1 MKEPLFPLRYD
12 DVDGKNYT
20 ERGTANGARLDLSTV
35 EDEEVRDIL
44 GTIKDMSLRDT
55 LLWLRRHDS
64 QFSRNILVTDLE
76 THTEKE
82 LEQLAAGDRPK
93 LIIISRP
100 LHTIK
105 DLDEILALSN
115 QILDDGG
122 YIHCNSM
129 TAVLKRLR
137 LFSRWPWGIA
147 HLLVLL
153 NYLWHRAIPKLSLT
167 RNLYYAVTGGKDRSF
182 NRVEIMGRLYKAGFE
197 VVDEQFRS
205 GQYFIIGHK
214 ENPPITGF
222 EPSISPIVKLLRV
235 GKDGKMFVVYKF
247 RTMYSYSAYIQ
258 PYIYEHQNLQ
268 TGGKIK
274 DDYRVDFWGKLMRPI
289 WLDELPMLWNL
300 LRGDLKLVGV
310 RPLSQHYFSLYSPEM
325 QELRVKVK
333 PGLIPPF
340 YYERQTPVTLE
351 DVQESE
357 RRYIEAYL
365 KHPFWTDWRYFWGI
379 IFNII
384 FRHKHSA

>member
-12 DVDGKNYT
+12 DVDGKHYT

-35 EDEEVRDIL
+35 EDDEVRDIL
-44 GTIKDMSLRDT
+44 GTIKDMTLRDT
-55 LLWLRRHDS
+55 LIWLRRHDS
-64 QFSRNILVTDLE
+64 QFSRNILVTDLD

-115 QILDDGG
+115 RILADGG

-129 TAVLKRLR
+129 TAVLKRQRVLR
-137 LFSRWPWGIA
+137 RWPWGIA
-147 HLLVLL
+147 HIFVLL
-153 NYLWHRAIPKLSLT
+153 NYLWHRAIPKLNLT
-167 RNLYYAVTGGKDRSF
+167 RNLYYFVTGGKDRSF

-197 VVDEQFRS
+197 VVDEQFRG

-214 ENPPITGF
+214 EKPPITGF
-222 EPSISPIVKLLRV
+222 EPSISPIVKLPRI
-235 GKDGKMFVVYKF
+235 GKGGKMFVVYKF

-258 PYIYEHQNLQ
+258 PYIYERQNLQ
-268 TGGKIK
+268 IGGKIK

-310 RPLSQHYFSLYSPEM
+310 RPLSQHYFNLYSPEM

-333 PGLIPPF
+333 PGLLPPF
-340 YYERQTPVTLE
+340 YYEGHTPETLE

-365 KHPFWTDWRYFWGI
+365 KHPFFTDMRYFWRI
-379 IFNII
+379 TFNII